1 MYLELSPSWPA
12 WTDAVLTFWPNLK
25 DIQFALMWD
34 KEKNRTSLQMAT
46 NSLYDATLQFISST
60 NTMLYHIQNK
70 QPVAD
75 DRRWVQQGSRQ
86 W

>member
-1 MYLELSPSWPA
+1 
-12 WTDAVLTFWPNLK
+12 
-25 DIQFALMWD
+25 
-34 KEKNRTSLQMAT
+34 MAT

-75 DRRWVQQGSRQ
+75 DRRWVQQGSRR